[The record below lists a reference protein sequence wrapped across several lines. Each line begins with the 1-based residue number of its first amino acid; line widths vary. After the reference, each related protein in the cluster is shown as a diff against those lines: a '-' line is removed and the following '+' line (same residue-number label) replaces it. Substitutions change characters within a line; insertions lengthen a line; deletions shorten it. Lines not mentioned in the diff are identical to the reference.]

1 MSNIT
6 ASLVKDLREKTGAGM
21 MDCKSALTETNGDV
35 EAAIDLLRKKGILKA
50 AKKSGRTA
58 ADGLVGVALAAGKGA
73 LVEVNAETDFVA
85 RNDAF
90 QDLVRK
96 SAVGALK
103 HEGDV
108 ERLLAHPHEGFPT
121 LAEAVTALV
130 AKIGENMSVRRSAA
144 LSVSPGIVASYLH
157 NAVASDLG
165 KIGVLVALKSAADPD
180 KLMALG
186 KQLAMHVAAAN
197 PLATRVEELDPN
209 VVARER
215 AIHAEQAA
223 GSPWRF
229 VSMTLDEPGDAD
241 APALSSIFDG
251 DERIGL
257 VTSAGW
263 SFTLDKSVAL
273 GYVEPKYEAV
283 GTKLEVEIFGN
294 RVPVTVGS
302 EPLFDPKNERLR
314 S

>member
-223 GSPWRF
+223 GSGKPANVVEKMVEGRMRKFYEESVLLSQVF
-229 VSMTLDEPGDAD
+229 VIDGETQIGKVLERASKD
-241 APALSSIFDG
+241 LSSPVEI
-251 DERIGL
+251 
-257 VTSAGW
+257 AG
-263 SFTLDKSVAL
+263 FVRF
-273 GYVEPKYEAV
+273 AV
-283 GTKLEVEIFGN
+283 GAGIEKEVTDFAAEVKSAAGH
-294 RVPVTVGS
+294 
-302 EPLFDPKNERLR
+302 
-314 S
+314 